1 MRGPSQ
7 KELAELLREVLPYA
21 HQEAASIA
29 EVARKDGDEV
39 ASDDA
44 AAAEELLDTADAALA
59 NFDEAN
65 RDLSD
70 HLKGLPLHEALWW
83 FIENV
88 SDEDIHKQTYFFI
101 LRERMHQHNT
111 EGDAFDMIGRHVAR
125 ESRLAANKMTADT
138 WYDLS
143 FKMKYAPVAQISNV
157 QLIKA
162 E

>member
-7 KELAELLREVLPYA
+7 TELVEILRKVLPYA

-39 ASDDA
+39 AFNEA
-44 AAAEELLDTADAALA
+44 AAAEELLDTAEVVLA
-59 NFDEAN
+59 NFDEIN
-65 RDLSD
+65 RDLTD
-70 HLKGLPLHEALWW
+70 HLKRMSLHEALWW

-88 SDEDIHKQTYFFI
+88 SFDDMYRTKYFFA
-101 LRERMHQHNT
+101 LREMVRAYHE
-111 EGDAFDMIGRHVAR
+111 EGDAFDKIGRHIASEAR
-125 ESRLAANKMTADT
+125 QASEKMTHDV

-143 FKMKYAPVAQISNV
+143 FKMKYAPVAQVSNV
-157 QLIKA
+157 QLIKV

>member
-7 KELAELLREVLPYA
+7 KELAEILRGVLPYA

-39 ASDDA
+39 VFDEA
-44 AAAEELLDTADAALA
+44 AAAEELLDTAEAVLA

-70 HLKGLPLHEALWW
+70 HLKSLPLHEALWW

-88 SDEDIHKQTYFFI
+88 SDEDIHKQTYFFL
-101 LRERMHQHNT
+101 LRERMREHNI
-111 EGDAFDMIGRHVAR
+111 EGDAFDMIGRHVAK
-125 ESRLAANKMTADT
+125 ESRLAANMMTPDT
-138 WYDLS
+138 WYDLN